1 MGLSS
6 DMPSASF
13 SPDGKENMAL
23 KVDESLLRT
32 VRWTWKTDSS
42 ETCRGRCHK
51 PGYIEEGVLDEEHAA
66 SVLKVIY
73 VVVYKLLAHRLIL
86 FWRS

>member
-6 DMPSASF
+6 DIPSASF

-32 VRWTWKTDSS
+32 VRWTWKTDLS
-42 ETCRGRCHK
+42 ETCRGRHRK
-51 PGYIEEGVLDEEHAA
+51 RGHIEEGVLDEEHTA
-66 SVLKVIY
+66 SVLKVID
-73 VVVYKLLAHRLIL
+73 VVVHQFLVHCLIL